1 MLTMMAFRPSMF
13 DVEDRTH
20 AAAWKAS
27 AMDGSVV
34 VRLDE
39 IYNRVGAEI
48 AERRPL
54 CEASGRCCNFAK
66 YGHLLYVTGLEAA
79 CTIQRARV
87 RAADPNPPQHR
98 AQGETGAQT
107 PPRALPVLSN
117 APTLDACPFLV
128 GTSCGVHTIKP
139 LGCRVYFCDP
149 TAQEWQHDLSERS
162 LGWIRNLHDELGVPY
177 RYAEWRWL
185 LALLDET

>member
-1 MLTMMAFRPSMF
+1 MMAFRPSTF
-13 DVEDRTH
+13 DDEDRTH

-27 AMDGSVV
+27 VMDESVV
-34 VRLDE
+34 ARLDE

-79 CTIQRARV
+79 CTIRRARV
-87 RAADPNPPQHR
+87 QAADPVTPHR
-98 AQGETGAQT
+98 IAGDETGAQK
-107 PPRALPVLSN
+107 PPRSLPVLSN
-117 APTLDACPFLV
+117 APTLDACPFLD

-149 TAQEWQHDLSERS
+149 TAQEWQHDLSERA
-162 LGWIRNLHDELGVPY
+162 LGWIRDVHDELGVSY

-185 LALLDET
+185 LALLDEA

>member
-1 MLTMMAFRPSMF
+1 MLAMMAFRPSTF
-13 DVEDRTH
+13 DDEDRTH

-27 AMDGSVV
+27 AMDGSVIA
-34 VRLDE
+34 RLDE
-39 IYNRVGAEI
+39 IYGRVGAEI
-48 AERRPL
+48 AERRPV

-79 CTIQRARV
+79 CTIQRARAV
-87 RAADPNPPQHR
+87 VADPRAPHR
-98 AQGETGAQT
+98 IAGDETNSDT
-107 PPRALPVLSN
+107 TSRPLPILSK

-149 TAQEWQHDLSERS
+149 TAQEWQHDLSERA
-162 LGWIRNLHDELGVPY
+162 LGWIRELHDELGVSY

-185 LALLDET
+185 LALLDAE